1 MKILYEMTY
10 ATRGQSG
17 IPRDAKR
24 LAQILLDAE
33 ELETDFLLNPRGYTR
48 RKKATAE
55 NLKWTANELGDALRR
70 DPGRSPIPSVFIS
83 ALTLIQSF
91 SLIRKI
97 PTLKIDSKQAENTF
111 NYLGLEGK
119 LFLEGKS
126 SVSLLMISHLSR
138 FARPG
143 NLKPFSLNT
152 SDYPVFIQQQADPIA
167 VNKET
172 IHIVRL
178 HDFLPISH
186 PQFFDQNG
194 VKVFSKSLRIMLKGN
209 RKIWVMDSVDTAQK
223 FKLLFGKNLDV
234 RVIPCVV
241 PVKKSQDFENVVRKN
256 QICIVNTIE
265 PRKRVGLAISG
276 FREGKSNGAIP
287 DDWQLIIIGNEGWQ
301 EKSLAENLRKQVF
314 GSDVIFKESAPDFE
328 LDKVYQESKI
338 VLSTSAAE
346 GFGLPPLE
354 GMAYGCLPVVSR
366 IPQHEETVTNLGVYF
381 DGNGPE
387 NVANALGEAIRILS
401 NNDISIVRNLADHV
415 EQKFSAEVI
424 GKQWTQLLKEVNS

>member
-1 MKILYEMTY
+1 M
-10 ATRGQSG
+10 
-17 IPRDAKR
+17 
-24 LAQILLDAE
+24 
-33 ELETDFLLNPRGYTR
+33 
-48 RKKATAE
+48 
-55 NLKWTANELGDALRR
+55 
-70 DPGRSPIPSVFIS
+70 
-83 ALTLIQSF
+83 
-91 SLIRKI
+91 
-97 PTLKIDSKQAENTF
+97 
-111 NYLGLEGK
+111 
-119 LFLEGKS
+119 
-126 SVSLLMISHLSR
+126 
-138 FARPG
+138 
-143 NLKPFSLNT
+143 
-152 SDYPVFIQQQADPIA
+152 
-167 VNKET
+167 
-172 IHIVRL
+172 
-178 HDFLPISH
+178 
-186 PQFFDQNG
+186 
-194 VKVFSKSLRIMLKGN
+194 
-209 RKIWVMDSVDTAQK
+209 
-223 FKLLFGKNLDV
+223 DV

-301 EKSLAENLRKQVF
+301 EKSLTENLRKQVF